1 MTFHPLARR
10 KTTPAVIAALV
21 AVVWMGGCSSER
33 FQLANREDTR
43 YEKQIAMNDVRVP
56 VNPATVSTP
65 AIVGAPTPVPGG
77 VPVAPGAVPPQIAS
91 AVPIQG
97 GIPAATGQ
105 AYLGAVAATGG
116 ELSGRI
122 VNQYGQPAARAT
134 IQVNDARQG
143 QVVAEVVA
151 DDAGIFQVR
160 NLTPGIPYR
169 VAGTWSSLGIQL
181 AGSVVATAPDNALIL
196 QLQPENIIANNG
208 RSPLGNRLSS
218 QAPISLPSSAQP
230 GEVGVAAT
238 TPPLG
243 NVTVTGVQTST
254 AAVAVPAATAI
265 ASTAAAAAQPAS
277 RVLPPSAAK
286 STADASLPGGA
297 TQNIPWDLPASS
309 ATKAASA
316 SVAETASA
324 KEADLSLPGNSELK
338 LPSSKDLDLEDF
350 SSAAPAAKPS
360 APATT
365 ASPAPAAAA
374 AKNTSL
380 AFAGSGLEYATVYD
394 LQGNKR
400 PVGALA
406 GDLILLD
413 FFGSWCGPCR
423 RSIPHLNEINA
434 KYGPE
439 GLRVVGIASEYGD
452 MAAAVKSANDAV
464 SQFGIQY
471 PVVVSPM
478 DEKSEIRD
486 HFGVSAYPTVILI
499 DRTGKVYFKGE
510 GGDADSIKRL
520 DAAIQK
526 ALSASKLAAR

>member
-1 MTFHPLARR
+1 MLHPLPRR
-10 KTTPAVIAALV
+10 KGTPAIAAAIL

-33 FQLANREDTR
+33 FQLANRDDTR

-77 VPVAPGAVPPQIAS
+77 VPVVPGAASPQIAS

-151 DDAGIFQVR
+151 DDVGIFQVR
-160 NLTPGIPYR
+160 NLTPGVPYR
-169 VAGTWSSLGIQL
+169 ITGTWSSLGIQL

-196 QLQPENIIANNG
+196 QLQPENIIASNG

-218 QAPISLPSSAQP
+218 QAPINLPSTVQP
-230 GEVGVAAT
+230 GEVGMAAT

-309 ATKAASA
+309 APKTASV

-324 KEADLSLPGNSELK
+324 KEADLTLPTNSELK

-350 SSAAPAAKPS
+350 NSAAPATKPS
-360 APATT
+360 AGVPPSTSST
-365 ASPAPAAAA
+365 AA
-374 AKNTSL
+374 AKTASL

-452 MAAAVKSANDAV
+452 TAAAIKSANDAV

-478 DEKSEIRD
+478 EEKSEIRD
-486 HFGVSAYPTVILI
+486 HFGVSAYPTIILI

>member
-1 MTFHPLARR
+1 MTLHPLVRR
-10 KTTPAVIAALV
+10 KTTPAIVAAFL

-33 FQLANREDTR
+33 FQLANRDDTQ

-56 VNPATVSTP
+56 VNPPTVSTP
-65 AIVGAPTPVPGG
+65 AIVGAPTPAPGG
-77 VPVAPGAVPPQIAS
+77 VPVAPGAAPPQIAS

-105 AYLGAVAATGG
+105 AYLGAVAAAGG
-116 ELSGRI
+116 DLAGRI

-196 QLQPENIIANNG
+196 QLQPENIIASNG

-218 QAPISLPSSAQP
+218 QAPINLPSTVQP
-230 GEVGVAAT
+230 GEVGIAAT

-265 ASTAAAAAQPAS
+265 ASTAAAAGQPAS

-286 STADASLPGGA
+286 GTVDAGLPGGA

-309 ATKAASA
+309 APKTASA

-324 KEADLSLPGNSELK
+324 KEADLSLPADSELK
-338 LPSSKDLDLEDF
+338 LPSQKDLDLDDF
-350 SSAAPAAKPS
+350 SSTAPAAKPS
-360 APATT
+360 TPAAT
-365 ASPAPAAAA
+365 ASPAAA
-374 AKNTSL
+374 AKTTSL

-394 LQGNKR
+394 LQGSKR

-452 MAAAVKSANDAV
+452 TAAAIKSANDAV

-478 DEKSEIRD
+478 EEKSEIRD

-526 ALSASKLAAR
+526 ALSTSKLAAR

>member
-1 MTFHPLARR
+1 VTLPPSDRR
-10 KTTPAVIAALV
+10 KALPALAAALL
-21 AVVWMGGCSSER
+21 AVVWMAGCSSER
-33 FQLANREDTR
+33 FQLANRDDTR

-56 VNPATVSTP
+56 VNPPTVSSP
-65 AIVGAPTPVPGG
+65 AIVGVPTPAAGG
-77 VPVAPGAVPPQIAS
+77 VPVAPGAAPPQIA
-91 AVPIQG
+91 ATMPVQG
-97 GIPAATGQ
+97 PIPAATGQ

-116 ELSGRI
+116 EISGRI
-122 VNQYGQPAARAT
+122 VNQYGQPAPRAT

-181 AGSVVATAPDNALIL
+181 AGSVVATAPDNAIIL
-196 QLQPENIIANNG
+196 QLQPENIIASNG

-218 QAPISLPSSAQP
+218 QAPIDLPRTVEA

-243 NVTVTGVQTST
+243 NVTVTGVQTTT

-265 ASTAAAAAQPAS
+265 ASTAAVAAQPAS
-277 RVLPPSAAK
+277 RVLPPSSTKA
-286 STADASLPGGA
+286 TADSALPGGA

-309 ATKAASA
+309 APKAASG

-324 KEADLSLPGNSELK
+324 KEADLSLPPDSDLK
-338 LPSSKDLDLEDF
+338 LPSSKDLDLDDF
-350 SSAAPAAKPS
+350 SSAAPAAKP
-360 APATT
+360 ATPTT
-365 ASPAPAAAA
+365 AATPAPAASA
-374 AKNTSL
+374 AKTASL

-423 RSIPHLNEINA
+423 KSIPHLNEINA

-452 MAAAVKSANDAV
+452 TAAALKAANNAV

-478 DEKSEIRD
+478 EEKSEIRD

-499 DRTGKVYFKGE
+499 DRTGKVYYKGE

-526 ALSASKLAAR
+526 ALSTSKLAAR